1 VEELDV
7 VAVLLAPHVEA
18 RGRPHGGLGVV
29 LLLVAPDAFAQRIA
43 LPSGDRVP
51 AARTRRAF
59 GARRIVVV
67 AGAVARIAEAVEE
80 PDVVVVL
87 LATPVTGR
95 VVARFR
101 RPA

>member
-1 VEELDV
+1 M
-7 VAVLLAPHVEA
+7 
-18 RGRPHGGLGVV
+18 
-29 LLLVAPDAFAQRIA
+29 LLLVAPDAIEQILA
-43 LPSGDRVP
+43 LPSEDRVP
-51 AARTRRAF
+51 AARTLQAF
-59 GARRIVVV
+59 GARRIGVV
-67 AGAVARIAEAVEE
+67 ADAVAHIAEAAEE